1 MREEQDRAFQ
11 DALAA
16 DREKEQKK
24 REEELLRQQEE
35 ERLLREQEE
44 LARQEELRLL
54 EEERRQQEKQ
64 KKLTELPPEPV
75 KGEPNT
81 STFVIRLTDGQKI
94 QRRFRYEDKM
104 GVSNALFGHWNTW
117 KINTLFSSS
126 SNS

>member
-1 MREEQDRAFQ
+1 MRREERESERILREEQDRAYHE
-11 DALAA
+11 ALAA
-16 DREKEQKK
+16 DREKDQKK
-24 REEELLRQQEE
+24 RDEELLRQQEE

-44 LARQEELRLL
+44 LEQQEEQQRL
-54 EEERRQQEKQ
+54 EEQRREQEKQ

-104 GVSNALFGHWNTW
+104 GVRAALNIFP
-117 KINTLFSSS
+117 SQD
-126 SNS
+126 